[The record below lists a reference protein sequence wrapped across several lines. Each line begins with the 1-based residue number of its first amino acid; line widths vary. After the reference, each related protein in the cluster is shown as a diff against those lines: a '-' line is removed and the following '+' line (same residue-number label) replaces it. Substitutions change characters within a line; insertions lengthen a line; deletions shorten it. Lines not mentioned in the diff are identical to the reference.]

1 MIMNSEKHI
10 YTSRAHKDLNF
21 HLNKGKLNT
30 SMYIP
35 LFHFFQQ
42 QKIKALV
49 SGRRRTKTF

>member
-1 MIMNSEKHI
+1 MNSEKHI